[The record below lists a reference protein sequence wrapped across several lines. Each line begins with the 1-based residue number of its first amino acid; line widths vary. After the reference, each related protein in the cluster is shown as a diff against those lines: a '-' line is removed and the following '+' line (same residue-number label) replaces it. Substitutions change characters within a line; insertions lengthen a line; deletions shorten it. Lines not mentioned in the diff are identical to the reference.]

1 MHPSATRQADKIKRM
16 VADAYPQISVCPHHL
31 TQLDIY
37 GTSQDIG
44 KSVFDD
50 DPHDRA
56 VEEIRQLYKFTIS
69 QTHKLELRHVENRK
83 SAKRA

>member
-1 MHPSATRQADKIKRM
+1 M

-56 VEEIRQLYKFTIS
+56 AEAIS